1 MTAASI
7 SPHKVASRN
16 VFLPT
21 PSPDPVSIRLPDS
34 PEKNNLTSNER
45 SRGLRR
51 LQSHNQLSSTSNMGT
66 QSSNLR
72 PRSGVSMKPSREQL
86 SLPQP
91 SATQPH
97 STVTNTA
104 SYSRARANSDA
115 PLPHVPRNRKPPPTL
130 LSNPSSNHILTHA
143 RKSSLEMTL
152 RDGPPPG
159 TNAATALSLLRHS
172 ILTSGVNATKEGMSD
187 YRIYLWLTLLNI
199 GPLST
204 DTYLALIHRSRSP
217 AYEKISNDVFRTL
230 ATDTLFKRRVT
241 DASLTRL
248 LNATAWR
255 IHDEQTSD
263 PPSEFA
269 QRYPQSTYLQGI
281 NVLSAPLLYASRSE
295 AQAYAILTSLLTE
308 HIPTYLSPTMSGVH
322 RGLDLIDRILSE
334 INPTL
339 SSYLLSKSLPAKIY
353 AFPSVL
359 TLCACTPPLP
369 EVLKLW
375 DFLFA
380 FGVHLNVICVVA
392 QLLLLKDKLLGE
404 PSPAKMLR
412 SFPNL
417 NADEVIKMTVWIVRE
432 LPEELY
438 RDVVMHGREVS

>member
-1 MTAASI
+1 
-7 SPHKVASRN
+7 
-16 VFLPT
+16 
-21 PSPDPVSIRLPDS
+21 
-34 PEKNNLTSNER
+34 
-45 SRGLRR
+45 
-51 LQSHNQLSSTSNMGT
+51 
-66 QSSNLR
+66 
-72 PRSGVSMKPSREQL
+72 
-86 SLPQP
+86 
-91 SATQPH
+91 
-97 STVTNTA
+97 
-104 SYSRARANSDA
+104 
-115 PLPHVPRNRKPPPTL
+115 
-130 LSNPSSNHILTHA
+130 
-143 RKSSLEMTL
+143 MTL

-159 TNAATALSLLRHS
+159 TTPASALSLLRHS
-172 ILTSGVNATKEGMSD
+172 ILTSGVTATKEGMSD
-187 YRIYLWLTLLNI
+187 YRIYLWLTLLNVT
-199 GPLST
+199 PLPT
-204 DTYLALIHRSRSP
+204 DTYLGLVHRSRSP

-263 PPSEFA
+263 PPSEYA
-269 QRYPQSTYLQGI
+269 RNYPQATYLQGI

-295 AQAYAILTSLLTE
+295 AQAYALLTCVLTE

-322 RGLDLIDRILSE
+322 RGLDLIDRVLSY

-339 SSYLLSKSLPAKIY
+339 SAFLLSKSLPAKIY

-392 QLLLLKDKLLGE
+392 QLLLLKDKLLEE

-417 NADEVIKMTVWIVRE
+417 NADEVIKMTVLIVRE
-432 LPEELY
+432 LPDDVY
-438 RDVVMHGREVS
+438 RDIVTHARETA

>member
-1 MTAASI
+1 MTTKSVSPRKLAASDPFSI
-7 SPHKVASRN
+7 G
-16 VFLPT
+16 LP
-21 PSPDPVSIRLPDS
+21 S
-34 PEKNNLTSNER
+34 PEKYPASHTTSNEKPR
-45 SRGLRR
+45 SLRR
-51 LQSHNQLSSTSNMGT
+51 LASHSQLTSTGNMGT

-72 PRSGVSMKPSREQL
+72 PRPTLPMRPSREQL
-86 SLPQP
+86 PQLP
-91 SATQPH
+91 SIS
-97 STVTNTA
+97 STAA
-104 SYSRARANSDA
+104 SYTTATNSSRARANSDA
-115 PLPHVPRNRKPPPTL
+115 PQPFVPRNSRKSGVT
-130 LSNPSSNHILTHA
+130 SPSSNHIATHA

-159 TNAATALSLLRHS
+159 TTPATALSLLRHS
-172 ILTSGVNATKEGMSD
+172 ILTSGVTATKEGMSD
-187 YRIYLWLTLLNI
+187 FRIYLWSTLLNVA
-199 GPLST
+199 PMPT
-204 DTYLALIHRSRSP
+204 DTYLSYIHRSRSP

-255 IHDEQTSD
+255 IHDEQSSD
-263 PPSEFA
+263 PPVAFA
-269 QRYPQSTYLQGI
+269 QRYSQSTYLQGV
-281 NVLSAPLLYASRSE
+281 NVLAAPLLYASRSE
-295 AQAYAILTSLLTE
+295 AQAYALLTCLLTE

-322 RGLDLIDRILSE
+322 RGLDLIDRILSY

-339 SSYLLSKSLPAKIY
+339 SAYLLSKSLPAKIY

-392 QLLLLKDKLLGE
+392 QLLLLKDQLLNE
-404 PSPAKMLR
+404 PSPAKVLR
-412 SFPNL
+412 SFPSL
-417 NADEVIKMTVWIVRE
+417 NADEVIKMTVLIVRE
-432 LPEELY
+432 LPEDVY
-438 RDVVMHGREVS
+438 RDVVAHGREIS

>member
-1 MTAASI
+1 
-7 SPHKVASRN
+7 
-16 VFLPT
+16 
-21 PSPDPVSIRLPDS
+21 
-34 PEKNNLTSNER
+34 
-45 SRGLRR
+45 
-51 LQSHNQLSSTSNMGT
+51 
-66 QSSNLR
+66 
-72 PRSGVSMKPSREQL
+72 
-86 SLPQP
+86 
-91 SATQPH
+91 
-97 STVTNTA
+97 
-104 SYSRARANSDA
+104 
-115 PLPHVPRNRKPPPTL
+115 
-130 LSNPSSNHILTHA
+130 
-143 RKSSLEMTL
+143 
-152 RDGPPPG
+152 
-159 TNAATALSLLRHS
+159 
-172 ILTSGVNATKEGMSD
+172 MSD

-204 DTYLALIHRSRSP
+204 DTYLALIHRGRSP

-255 IHDEQTSD
+255 IHDEQTSK

-269 QRYPQSTYLQGI
+269 QKYSQSTYLQGV

-295 AQAYAILTSLLTE
+295 AQAYAILTCLLTE

-322 RGLDLIDRILSE
+322 RGLDLIDKILAE
-334 INPTL
+334 ISPAL
-339 SSYLLSKSLPAKIY
+339 SSHLLNKGLPAKIY
-353 AFPSVL
+353 AFPSVM

-380 FGVHLNVICVVA
+380 FGAHLNVICVVA
-392 QLLLLKDKLLGE
+392 QLLLLKDALLGE

-417 NADEVIKMTVWIVRE
+417 NAEKVISMTVLVVKQ
-432 LPEELY
+432 LSDELY
-438 RDVVMHGREVS
+438 RDVVVHGRDVS